1 MITDLEMG
9 VLTELNYLCK
19 DRLSKKIVDVVQEML
34 GNLDGNGFVSEEQA
48 TEFVTEYADE
58 INDVLKSAVYNDLLP
73 KRMVGDYE
81 VLNSFEYGG
90 KEVFLGENPRDEA
103 QRYVVGYCEPVMG
116 LYERYV
122 DCLAGDNY
130 NEIVEIYSQRVQG
143 LVDKVKAEVEK
154 VPFDRTVIGKDSCDS
169 ISGVDLKG
177 KVVVINAE
185 HIKREYAGAERQL
198 CVASGG
204 FGCSPEASGTKV
216 YCTNLYTGKD
226 IAWHR
231 GDILGTIKPE
241 CMPEWAKERLAEIE
255 NGKSVDELINDAKH
269 ACEKTNKDVSSKN
282 DVEYGKE

>member
-1 MITDLEMG
+1 MVTDLEMG
-9 VLTELNYLCK
+9 ILTELSYLCK
-19 DRLSKKIVDVVQEML
+19 DRLSKEIVDVVQEML
-34 GNLDGNGFVSEEQA
+34 GALDGDGFVSYQDSKD
-48 TEFVTEYADE
+48 FVTLYANG
-58 INDVLKSAVYNDLLP
+58 INDIVQSAVCSDSLP
-73 KRMVGDYE
+73 KKKVGDYE

-122 DCLAGDNY
+122 DCLAGNDY

-143 LVDKVKAEVEK
+143 LIDKVKADIEK

-169 ISGVDLKG
+169 ISGVNLKG

-204 FGCSPEASGTKV
+204 FGCSPEGSGTKV
-216 YCTNLYTGKD
+216 YCTNLYTGED

-241 CMPEWAKERLAEIE
+241 RMPEWAKERLAEIE
-255 NGKSVDELINDAKH
+255 NGKSVDDLIADA
-269 ACEKTNKDVSSKN
+269 AQSCEEANKDVCSKN
-282 DVEYGKE
+282 DVEFGKE